1 MNAMPL
7 WFAVAAGSALGG
19 LARFLLSRAWPAAPG
34 ALPLATM
41 CVNVAGCFAIGV
53 LSVLLGR
60 NAQGAAVAESW
71 RVFWLSGVLGG
82 FTTWSAFALESVL
95 LTSEG
100 ASIKALAYVLMT
112 VLGCLLAAWIG
123 RSVGLAVSG

>member
-19 LARFLLSRAWPAAPG
+19 LARFLLSRTWPAAPG

-41 CVNVAGCFAIGV
+41 GVNVAGCFAIGA

-100 ASIKALAYVLMT
+100 ASMKALAYVLMT

>member
-1 MNAMPL
+1 MNSVPL

-19 LARFLLSRAWPAAPG
+19 LARFLLSRTWPAAPG

-41 CVNVAGCFAIGV
+41 GVNVAGCFAIGA

-60 NAQGAAVAESW
+60 TAQGAAVAESW

-100 ASIKALAYVLMT
+100 ASMKALAYVLLT
-112 VLGCLLAAWIG
+112 VMGCLLAAWIG
-123 RSVGLAVSG
+123 RSVGLAMSG

>member
-1 MNAMPL
+1 M
-7 WFAVAAGSALGG
+7 G
-19 LARFLLSRAWPAAPG
+19 
-34 ALPLATM
+34 
-41 CVNVAGCFAIGV
+41 VNVAGCFAIGA

-100 ASIKALAYVLMT
+100 ASMKALAYVLLT
-112 VLGCLLAAWIG
+112 VMGCLLAAWIG
-123 RSVGLAVSG
+123 RSVGLAMSG

>member
-1 MNAMPL
+1 MNSVPL

-19 LARFLLSRAWPAAPG
+19 LARFLLSRTWPAAPG

-41 CVNVAGCFAIGV
+41 GVNVAGCFAIGV

>member
-7 WFAVAAGSALGG
+7 WFAVAVGSALGG

-34 ALPLATM
+34 TLPLATM
-41 CVNVAGCFAIGV
+41 GVNVAGCFAIGV

-100 ASIKALAYVLMT
+100 ASMKALAYVLLT
-112 VLGCLLAAWIG
+112 VMGCLLAAWIG
-123 RSVGLAVSG
+123 RSVGLAMSG

>member
-1 MNAMPL
+1 MNAVPL

-34 ALPLATM
+34 TLPLATM
-41 CVNVAGCFAIGV
+41 GVNVAGCFAIGV

>member
-1 MNAMPL
+1 MNSVPL

-34 ALPLATM
+34 TLPLATM
-41 CVNVAGCFAIGV
+41 GVNVAGCFAIGV

>member
-1 MNAMPL
+1 M
-7 WFAVAAGSALGG
+7 G
-19 LARFLLSRAWPAAPG
+19 
-34 ALPLATM
+34 
-41 CVNVAGCFAIGV
+41 VNVAGCFAIGA

-60 NAQGAAVAESW
+60 NALGAAVAESW

-100 ASIKALAYVLMT
+100 ASMKALAYVLLT
-112 VLGCLLAAWIG
+112 VMGCLLAAWIG
-123 RSVGLAVSG
+123 RSVGLAMSG

>member
-1 MNAMPL
+1 MNALPL
-7 WFAVAAGSALGG
+7 WVAVAAGSALGG
-19 LARFLLSRAWPAAPG
+19 LARFLLSRAWPTAPG

-41 CVNVAGCFAIGV
+41 GVNVAGCFLIGV

-60 NAQGAAVAESW
+60 SAQGAFVVESW
-71 RVFWLSGVLGG
+71 RVFWLTGVLGG

-100 ASIKALAYVLMT
+100 ASMKALAYVLLT
-112 VLGCLLAAWIG
+112 VFGCLLAAAAG
-123 RSVGLAVSG
+123 RSVGVAFSG

>member
-1 MNAMPL
+1 MNAAPL

-41 CVNVAGCFAIGV
+41 GVNVAGCFAIGV

-71 RVFWLSGVLGG
+71 CVFWLSGVLGG

>member
-1 MNAMPL
+1 MNAVPL

-19 LARFLLSRAWPAAPG
+19 LARFLLSRAGPPAPG

-41 CVNVAGCFAIGV
+41 GVNVAGCFAIGV

-60 NAQGAAVAESW
+60 NAPGAAVAESW

>member
-7 WFAVAAGSALGG
+7 WFAVAVGSALGG

-34 ALPLATM
+34 TLPLATM
-41 CVNVAGCFAIGV
+41 GVNVAGCFAIGV

>member
-1 MNAMPL
+1 MNSVPL

-19 LARFLLSRAWPAAPG
+19 LARFLLSRTWPAAPG

-41 CVNVAGCFAIGV
+41 GVNVAGCFAIGV

-60 NAQGAAVAESW
+60 NAPGAAVAESW